1 MLRTFELHEYRPKK
15 NSLLPHFVIA
25 ERKGTSGLF
34 EGVTVDDEKRVWT
47 NADDAAQ
54 LRSAIEKEHGLDLY
68 VVKLHANG
76 IVEEI
81 SWPKSD
87 MMKLAR
93 AEKPIETPG
102 AGTW

>member
-15 NSLLPHFVIA
+15 SSILPHFVIA
-25 ERKGTSGLF
+25 ERNGESGLF
-34 EGVTVDDEKRVWT
+34 EGVTVDDEKRVWN

-54 LRSAIEKEHGLDLY
+54 LRHTIEKEHGLNLHIL
-68 VVKLHANG
+68 KLHADG
-76 IVEEI
+76 AIEEI

-87 MMKLAR
+87 IMKLAR